1 MKLTR
6 ELADYSLN
14 LILLMI
20 LEEDTKEGTKRNM
33 HSRRNKKSKSNLLI
47 NHRER
52 KEISLEERVFRVVF
66 QVQ

>member
-20 LEEDTKEGTKRNM
+20 LEDTKEGTKRNM
-33 HSRRNKKSKSNLLI
+33 HSRRNKKSKPNLLI
-47 NHRER
+47 NHREK

>member
-1 MKLTR
+1 
-6 ELADYSLN
+6 
-14 LILLMI
+14 MI

-47 NHRER
+47 NHREK